1 MEDPEMKSLLAAAAI
16 LSALSVPAFAT
27 ECPTL
32 IQQAEEQLTMSKQD
46 DAAKQK
52 ITDHIAQAKAEHDA
66 GKHADSV
73 TTAKDA
79 LALIKM

>member
-1 MEDPEMKSLLAAAAI
+1 MKSLLAAAAI
-16 LSALSVPAFAT
+16 LSALSVPAFAA

-52 ITDHIAQAKAEHDA
+52 ITDHIIQAKAEHEA
-66 GKHADSV
+66 GKHAESV
-73 TTAKDA
+73 ATAKDA
-79 LALIKM
+79 LSLVKM